1 MALKNSKVIMAKNI
15 RLEKDYNH
23 VLSYSESDMVALC
36 TANAVQTFTHCM
48 FLRHGE
54 NKIQL
59 EMTYNNALKCN
70 YLAFQNPDYSNK
82 WFFAFIDSID
92 YINDKVVQVNYT
104 IDEFSTWW
112 DYWQPDECFI
122 EREHTMDD
130 TPGANLIPERLELGE
145 YVSNGPVQRVSYES
159 DNQLIAMLS
168 SQYEPDG
175 TSWEAVR
182 IGGIPTSGCLTLY
195 EDITAFAVALRKM
208 ATDGHIDNVYA
219 AYLIPQSLVDLVNDC
234 ELKFLHFGEGGTY
247 TYYSYE
253 GASGPSLHDYTIN
266 GRPTT
271 LETYAPVN
279 KKLLTA
285 PYTGVLLY
293 NLAGSTNFLG
303 YEYFLDPTAPEIRC
317 TGVPTVGTSIVCMPL
332 HYKRRQVNFL
342 EGISCGKWPTL
353 SWSADIYTNW
363 LTQNAV
369 NIGLGLLNGMFN
381 ITSGF
386 AGSVVTGESQGDQI
400 GAGVSEIKS
409 IIGEMYSHSVAPVTT
424 RGNTNQ
430 GDVYTAGGNNEVFTH
445 CVSITEQFARRIDK
459 YFSRFGY
466 QTNQTKVANQ
476 LGRSNWNF
484 VKIANGESIG
494 HSTNNDY
501 FSVPA
506 KSMET
511 INNIY
516 RKGVTIWHNHATIG
530 DYSQSNTIVSS

>member
-36 TANAVQTFTHCM
+36 TANAVQTFNHCM
-48 FLRHGE
+48 FLRPGE
-54 NKIQL
+54 NSFQL
-59 EMTYNNALKCN
+59 DMSYNNALKCN
-70 YLAFQNPDYSNK
+70 YVAFQNPDYSNK
-82 WFFAFIDSID
+82 WFFAFIDSVE
-92 YINDKVVQVNYT
+92 YISDGNTKINYT

-130 TPGANLIPERLELGE
+130 TPGSNLVPEKLELGE
-145 YVSNGPVQRVSYES
+145 YVANGPVQHVSFES
-159 DNQLIAMLS
+159 DDYLIALAS

-175 TSWEAVR
+175 TSWECVR
-182 IGGIPTSGCLTLY
+182 VGGIPMSGCLMFY
-195 EDITAFAVALRKM
+195 DDILSFAGGLRKM
-208 ATDGHIDNVYA
+208 AQDGHIDNIYS
-219 AYLIPQSLVDLVNDC
+219 AYLIPKTLINLSTDC
-234 ELKFLHFGEGGTY
+234 TSKTIPNTNL
-247 TYYSYE
+247 TYYSFNGNSAPTLVE
-253 GASGPSLHDYTIN
+253 FTIN
-266 GRPTT
+266 GRPST

-279 KKLLTA
+279 GKLLTA

-293 NLAGSTNFLG
+293 NMAGSTNFLG
-303 YEYFLDPTAPEIRC
+303 YEYFLDPTTPKIRC
-317 TGVPTVGTSIVCMPL
+317 EGVATVGCSIISFPL
-332 HYKRRQVNFL
+332 HYKRRAVNYL
-342 EGISCGKWPTL
+342 EGISCGKFPSL

-369 NIGLGLLNGMFN
+369 NIGTGLLNGMFN
-381 ITSGF
+381 LSFGV
-386 AGSVVTGESQGDQI
+386 AGSVAGGVSQGEQI
-400 GAGVSEIKS
+400 GAGISEIKN
-409 IIGEMYSHSVAPVTT
+409 IIGEMYQHSVAPVTT
-424 RGNTNQ
+424 RGNVNQ

-445 CVSITEQFARRIDK
+445 CVSITAQYARRIDK

-476 LGRSNWNF
+476 MGRTTWNF

-494 HSTNNDY
+494 HSTSNDY
-501 FSVPA
+501 FSVPT

-516 RKGVTIWHNHATIG
+516 RKGVTIWHNHANIG
-530 DYSQSNTIVSS
+530 NYSLSNTIVT

>member
-15 RLEKDYNH
+15 RLEKDYTN

-36 TANAVQTFTHCM
+36 TANAVQTFNHCM

-59 EMTYNNALKCN
+59 GMSYNNALKCN

-92 YINDKVVQVNYT
+92 YVSDKVVTVNYT

-130 TPGANLIPERLELGE
+130 TPGANLIPEKLELGE
-145 YVSNGPVQRVSYES
+145 YVSNGAVQRVSFDS
-159 DNQLIAMLS
+159 DNQLIAMAS

-175 TSWEAVR
+175 TSWECVR
-182 IGGIPTSGCLTLY
+182 VGGIPQSGCLTLH
-195 EDITAFAVALRKM
+195 ESIIDFSACLRKM
-208 ATDGHIDNVYA
+208 AQDGHIDNVYSV
-219 AYLIPQSLVDLVNDC
+219 YLVPKTIIDLVGDC
-234 ELKFLHFGEGGTY
+234 DVKALSGNV
-247 TYYSYE
+247 TYYAYNGTS
-253 GASGPSLHDYTIN
+253 APSSHDYTIS

-271 LETYAPVN
+271 IDTYTPVN
-279 KKLLTA
+279 GKLLTA
-285 PYTGVLLY
+285 PFTGVLLY

-303 YEYFLDPTAPEIRC
+303 YEYFTTPSTPQIRC
-317 TGVPTVGTSIVCMPL
+317 IGVPTVGCSIISLPL
-332 HYKRRQVNFL
+332 NYKNREINYL
-342 EGISCGKWPTL
+342 EGISCGKFPAL

-369 NIGLGLLNGMFN
+369 NIGTGLAGGMFDVMV
-381 ITSGF
+381 GGMGMAGGVEG
-386 AGSVVTGESQGDQI
+386 AGSAL
-400 GAGVSEIKS
+400 GAGVSEIKN
-409 IIGEMYSHSVAPVTT
+409 ILGEMYQHSIAPITT

-445 CVSITEQFARRIDK
+445 CVSITAQFARRIDK

-466 QTNQTKVANQ
+466 QTNQTKIANQ
-476 LGRSNWNF
+476 LGRTNWNF

-501 FSVPA
+501 FSVPTS
-506 KSMET
+506 SMET

-516 RKGVTIWHNHATIG
+516 RKGVTIWHNHANIG
-530 DYSQSNTIVSS
+530 NYSLSNTIVTTP